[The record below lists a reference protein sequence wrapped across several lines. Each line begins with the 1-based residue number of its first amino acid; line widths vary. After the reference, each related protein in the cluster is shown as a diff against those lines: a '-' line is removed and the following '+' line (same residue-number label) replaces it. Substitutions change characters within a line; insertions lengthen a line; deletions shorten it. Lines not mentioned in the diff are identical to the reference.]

1 MNIEQEAQSMNEA
14 RAGMAFDYDKYHR
27 LIEQMNPIK
36 VYGKVNQVIGLV
48 VEGHGPC
55 TSVGEMC
62 EIYAEGNG
70 DPIGAEVVGFKTGKV
85 LMMPLEGIRGV
96 GPGCKIV
103 SLGKKAD
110 VRVGRGLLGRVIDGM
125 GNPIDGKGPIEF
137 QTEYPIYFSPINPL
151 WRKRVTEVMD
161 LGIRAIN
168 SLLSCGKGQ
177 KMGIFSGSGVGKSVL
192 LGMMAKNTRADVNVI
207 GLIGERGREVREFLE
222 KNLGKEGLDRSVVVV
237 ATSDTHPIIR
247 MRAAYVATSIAE
259 YFRDQGR
266 DVLLMVDSLTRFAMA
281 QREVGLSIGE
291 PPTTKGYTPSVFS
304 LMPKLLERVGAV
316 EGKGSITG
324 LYAILV
330 EGNDFD
336 EPIADAARSILDGHV
351 VLSRSLAAKN
361 HYPAVDVLNSISRVM
376 IDIVDSEH
384 KVKANRILNILATY
398 RKAED
403 LINIGAYVKG
413 SNPEVDYAIDMIGK
427 VNAFLMQEIDE
438 KIGFA
443 ESKRDMLAL
452 FH

>member
-1 MNIEQEAQSMNEA
+1 MNEA
-14 RAGMAFDYDKYHR
+14 RASGMFDFDR
-27 LIEQMNPIK
+27 CRTIIEQVKPIK
-36 VYGKVNQVIGLV
+36 IYGKVNQIIGLV
-48 VEGHGPC
+48 VEGQGPC
-55 TSVGEMC
+55 SSIGEMC
-62 EIYAEGNG
+62 EIYANGNG
-70 DPIGAEVVGFKTGKV
+70 ETLSAEVVGFKAGKV

-110 VRVGRGLLGRVIDGM
+110 IRVGRGLLGRVIDGM
-125 GNPIDGKGPIEF
+125 ANPIDGRGPVECL
-137 QTEYPIYFSPINPL
+137 TEYPIYFSPINPL
-151 WRKRVTEVMD
+151 RRKRITDVMD
-161 LGIRAIN
+161 LGIRSIN
-168 SLLSCGKGQ
+168 ALVTCGKGQ
-177 KMGIFSGSGVGKSVL
+177 KMGVFSGSGVGKSVL
-192 LGMMAKNTRADVNVI
+192 LGMMAKNTEADVNVI

-222 KNLGKEGLDRSVVVV
+222 KNLGKEGLKRSVVVV

-259 YFRDQGR
+259 YFRDQGE

-324 LYAILV
+324 LYTILV
-330 EGNDFD
+330 EGDDFD
-336 EPIADAARSILDGHV
+336 EPVADAARAILDGHV
-351 VLSRSLAAKN
+351 VLSRFLAAKN
-361 HYPAVDVLNSISRVM
+361 HYPAVDILNSISRVM
-376 IDIVDSEH
+376 IDIVDDEH
-384 KVKANRILNILATY
+384 KGKAGHISNILATY

-413 SNPEVDYAIDMIGK
+413 SNPEVDFAIEMIGK
-427 VNAFLMQEIDE
+427 VNAFLMQGIDD
-438 KIGFA
+438 KVSFA
-443 ESKRDMLAL
+443 ESKRDMFAL
-452 FH
+452 FE